1 MISLVVK
8 NKQAVANNIVMF
20 ELIHSNQEDSTL
32 FTPGSH
38 MTVQTPG
45 GFNRSYSICSLA
57 GEATI
62 KLAVKIEEKGRGGSK
77 SMGQGLE
84 PGSVLRALEIRNN
97 FPLVTA
103 KDYLFIAGGIGIT
116 PILSMIKHLKQNKI
130 DDFKLIYLTRNEAET
145 AFLQEL
151 NLLCSADQL
160 ISHFDDGQPEKML
173 DLWPFLESPTDTHI
187 YCCGPQPLMDSVKD
201 MTGHWDSSQI
211 HYESFGVKQ
220 DLGVIDTEFDV
231 IIKSSGQRV
240 RIGTDENILQALKNA
255 NVSVKSSCESGT
267 CGTCKVRYEQ
277 GTVDHR
283 DLVLRPDEQS
293 DHIMICVSRSKSTEL
308 LLDL

>member
-20 ELIHSNQEDSTL
+20 ELIHSNHAESVQ

-45 GFNRSYSICSLA
+45 GLNRCYSICSLA

-62 KLAVKIEEKGRGGSK
+62 KLAVKIEEKGRGGSR
-77 SMGQGLE
+77 SMGHELE
-84 PGSVLRALEIRNN
+84 PGGVISALDISNN
-97 FPLVTA
+97 FPLVSA

-116 PILSMIKHLKQNKI
+116 PIISMISHLKKNKI
-130 DDFKLIYLTRNEAET
+130 ENFKLIYLTRNEAET

-151 NLLCSADQL
+151 KLLCRTDQL
-160 ISHFDDGQPEKML
+160 ISHFDEGEFEKML
-173 DLWPFLESPTDTHI
+173 DLWPFLESPTDAHI

-211 HYESFGVKQ
+211 HYESFGAKQ
-220 DLGVIDTEFDV
+220 DLGLIDTEFDV
-231 IIKSSGQRV
+231 IIKSTGQRV
-240 RIGTDENILQALKNA
+240 RIGSDENILQALKKA

-283 DLVLRPDEQS
+283 DLVLRPDEKADQ
-293 DHIMICVSRSKSTEL
+293 IMICVSRSKSTEL